1 MRKLPPLKLVQ
12 SFEAAARLASFAA
25 AGEELR
31 LTPSAISHNIR
42 ALEREVGISLF
53 HRVHRRVELTD
64 AGRRYAEQVS
74 DALGQIEAAT
84 RQLDRTVK
92 ADILTIHSAPSFA
105 TQWLMPRLSRFS
117 VDNPETDVRINAS
130 VGPIDL
136 GAGQADIDIRYG
148 AFMPSSNVE
157 VVPFPEETFVVAC
170 APRIAAGPPAIREPF
185 DLARQTLIYSE
196 VNLVTWR
203 DWLDAHG
210 LDHVET
216 VRGPRFDRTFMAV
229 AAAVD
234 GLGVVLESRLMLQR
248 DLDAGRLLL
257 PFGPKGPRRV
267 CHSMLLLKSKANLPK
282 TRAFREWLLAELAC
296 CEP

>member
-1 MRKLPPLKLVQ
+1 MRKLPPLKSVQ
-12 SFEAAARLASFAA
+12 AFESAARLASFAA
-25 AGEELR
+25 AGEELH
-31 LTPSAISHNIR
+31 LTPSAISHSIR
-42 ALEREVGISLF
+42 ALEREVGLALF
-53 HRVHRRVELTD
+53 HRVHRSVVLTD
-64 AGRRYAEQVS
+64 AGRRYAEQIS
-74 DALGQIEAAT
+74 DALSQIEAAT

-130 VGPIDL
+130 VGIVDL

-148 AFMPSSNVE
+148 TFMPSSNVE
-157 VVPFPEETFVVAC
+157 VVPFPNETFVVAC
-170 APRIAAGPPAIREPF
+170 APQLAVGPPPIRAPI
-185 DLARQTLIYSE
+185 DLAQHTLIYSE

-203 DWLDAHG
+203 DWLDANG
-210 LDHVET
+210 LRHVAT

-248 DLDAGRLLL
+248 DIDAGRLVL
-257 PFGPKGPRRV
+257 PFGPQGPGRV
-267 CHSMLLLKSKANLPK
+267 CHSMLFLKSKANLPK
-282 TRAFREWLLAELAC
+282 IRAFREWLAAELAE
-296 CEP
+296 CEL